1 MLRPSSLTTITTP
14 QRQNETLLPPS
25 PPSPSLPPLPLLED
39 CGEGMEWH
47 SDGAEGEFTVL
58 FSLDD
63 ITDNQVR
70 LRPYQSLIVNQS
82 NNLILDNN
90 HP

>member
-25 PPSPSLPPLPLLED
+25 PPFLPHPLLED

-63 ITDNQVR
+63 ITHNQVR
-70 LRPYQSLIVNQS
+70 LRLSVRQ
-82 NNLILDNN
+82 ILAN
-90 HP
+90 HQQ

>member
-1 MLRPSSLTTITTP
+1 MQRSSLTTTTTP
-14 QRQNETLLPPS
+14 QRQNEILLPPS
-25 PPSPSLPPLPLLED
+25 PPFLPRPLLEE

-58 FSLDD
+58 FSVDD
-63 ITDNQVR
+63 ITDNQVKHC
-70 LRPYQSLIVNQS
+70 PYQSLIVNQS